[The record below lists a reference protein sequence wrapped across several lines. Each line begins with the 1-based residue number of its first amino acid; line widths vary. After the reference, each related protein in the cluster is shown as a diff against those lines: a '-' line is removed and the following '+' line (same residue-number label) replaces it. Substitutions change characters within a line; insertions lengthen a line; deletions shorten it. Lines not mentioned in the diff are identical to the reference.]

1 MKEEYL
7 TALLVSNFSLN
18 KNLEGITEEE
28 SLKPIGIK
36 GNCIN
41 WIAGHILA
49 VRDAFFSNFGTEKF
63 LNENEIKRYER
74 GSEPVN
80 SNESYTSILKIKEG
94 LDITYKRWVELLNT
108 KDESFFNTPIPA
120 DILPVPI
127 AEPTIGKLLSVLIY
141 HEGYHTGQ
149 IGLARRALG
158 SDFNV
163 IV

>member
-80 SNESYTSILKIKEG
+80 SNES
-94 LDITYKRWVELLNT
+94 
-108 KDESFFNTPIPA
+108 IP
-120 DILPVPI
+120 L
-127 AEPTIGKLLSVLIY
+127 Y
-141 HEGYHTGQ
+141 
-149 IGLARRALG
+149 
-158 SDFNV
+158 
-163 IV
+163 